1 MREDEFLQELKK
13 ININISD
20 EQINMLKIYKNYL
33 QSQNE
38 LYNLTALISDEDIYL
53 KHFYDSIVVS
63 NIIILMI

>member
-20 EQINMLKIYKNYL
+20 EQIKMLRIYKNYL

-53 KHFYDSIVVS
+53 KHFYDFIS
-63 NIIILMI
+63 LKL